1 MPAHVIY
8 GDSFLVAERLR
19 RVKIEAGAADLM
31 DSNRHVVSARQARP
45 DEALAMCNS
54 LPFLDT
60 MRLVEIEGV
69 LSTQQASGGG
79 RRAGRRSASAAGAW
93 TQLVEAVPALPET
106 TLPDLRGRRRPAKQP
121 VAPYPVRAL
130 HRAPR
135 GHSQRPGAAAM
146 DQAESRGQ
154 GGQHHPSGDAGVG
167 GTGGRRPMDHR
178 PELEKLSLYATGRS
192 VTDADVRAMVPYA
205 QEANIFSAVD
215 AIMDGRP
222 GPALRS
228 LMQLMEDGQE
238 PLYIIAMIER
248 QLRLIAMARDLT
260 DRGVSQPDL
269 GRRMG
274 TNSDFVVRKTL
285 GQARRLTLPQIRGK
299 YRRVLESDL
308 AIKQGRLEPA
318 LSLHCWWPIWQPA
331 HSRAPGLSHM
341 KLQPRHFGESRS
353 PSVKQCNKLKH
364 YQRIRSLD
372 SGFRRNDGR

>member
-19 RVKIEAGAADLM
+19 QVKIEAGAADLM
-31 DSNRHVVSARQARP
+31 DSNRHVVSAAQARP
-45 DEALAMCNS
+45 GEVLAMCNS

-69 LSTQQASGGG
+69 LASQQGSG
-79 RRAGRRSASAAGAW
+79 AGRRSGRRSAAPTGAW
-93 TQLVEAVPALPET
+93 TQLVDAVPALPDT
-106 TLPDLRGRRRPAKQP
+106 TLLIFVDGDLQQGNPLLRTLSEHCAVHREATPNAQALMQWIKQRAEDKGSSVTPPAMQ
-121 VAPYPVRAL
+121 VL
-130 HRAPR
+130 
-135 GHSQRPGAAAM
+135 
-146 DQAESRGQ
+146 AEL
-154 GGQHHPSGDAGVG
+154 VG
-167 GTGGRRPMDHR
+167 GDLWTIDR
-178 PELEKLSLYATGRS
+178 ELEKLSLYAAGRS
-192 VTDADVRAMVPYA
+192 ITDSDVRAMVPYA
-205 QEANIFSAVD
+205 QEANIFAAVD

-248 QLRLIAMARDLT
+248 QLRLIALARDLS
-260 DRGVSQPDL
+260 DRGVAQPDL

-285 GQARRLTLPQIRGK
+285 GQARRLAPPQIRDK

-318 LSLHCWWPIWQPA
+318 LSLQLLVA
-331 HSRAPGLSHM
+331 DLATNS
-341 KLQPRHFGESRS
+341 
-353 PSVKQCNKLKH
+353 
-364 YQRIRSLD
+364 
-372 SGFRRNDGR
+372 